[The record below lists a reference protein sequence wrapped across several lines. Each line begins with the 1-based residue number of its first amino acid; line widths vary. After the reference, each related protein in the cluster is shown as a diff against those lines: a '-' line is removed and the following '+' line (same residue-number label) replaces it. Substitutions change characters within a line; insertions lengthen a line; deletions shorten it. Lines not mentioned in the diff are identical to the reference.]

1 LRSLGFL
8 NVDSKTQQRWVLK
21 TNDAAT
27 FREINSLFVT
37 VEPRGGAKTPGD
49 QRMLFAYLGEPNHP

>member
-1 LRSLGFL
+1 
-8 NVDSKTQQRWVLK
+8 VDSKTQQRWVLK
-21 TNDAAT
+21 TNDAAA

-37 VEPRGGAKTPGD
+37 VEPRGGAKTPND